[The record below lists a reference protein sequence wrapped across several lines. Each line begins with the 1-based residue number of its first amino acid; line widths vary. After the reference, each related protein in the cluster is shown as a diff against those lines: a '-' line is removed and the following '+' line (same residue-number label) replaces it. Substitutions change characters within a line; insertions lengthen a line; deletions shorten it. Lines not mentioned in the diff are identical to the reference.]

1 MKLPFYFSIDL
12 EDQVYDVGRAIGN
25 PDPEIREKALFRS
38 YERFSYLADKYL
50 NSRKITF
57 FTTGVLA
64 RNCPELIKKIHQDG
78 HEIACHYNFHDHI
91 NLSNRKDFARNL
103 DEAIESI
110 EHVIGEKPIGFR
122 APSFSIE
129 PENIWA
135 YEELAKRFLYDS
147 SFRTSEPMKLKNRQ
161 FQFNGDK
168 LYEFFIYE
176 NPVLLKSFKMK
187 SGGTFFRLFSASYTL
202 DTMKKSYELGHIP
215 LIYMHPYELTL
226 NKDFWISWHDYRYLS
241 FFKRIYKWS
250 RQTQWSH
257 LGHYGVE
264 RKLEIICN
272 SFEHKGPM
280 KLLTEDR
287 RYRP

>member
-12 EDQVYDVGRAIGN
+12 EDSVYDFGRAIGN

-38 YERFSYLADKYL
+38 YERASYLADKYL

-78 HEIACHYNFHDHI
+78 HEIACHYNFHDRI

-122 APSFSIE
+122 APDFSIE

-176 NPVLLKSFKMK
+176 NPVLLQN
-187 SGGTFFRLFSASYTL
+187 
-202 DTMKKSYELGHIP
+202 I
-215 LIYMHPYELTL
+215 
-226 NKDFWISWHDYRYLS
+226 
-241 FFKRIYKWS
+241 
-250 RQTQWSH
+250 
-257 LGHYGVE
+257 
-264 RKLEIICN
+264 
-272 SFEHKGPM
+272 
-280 KLLTEDR
+280 
-287 RYRP
+287 